1 MEAVPLA
8 AAAVMV
14 KLGVESP
21 SAASV
26 KLRVPVMVT
35 SSAPEPEVSPVIV
48 AGSSTA
54 ATSKVMVLAD

>member
-8 AAAVMV
+8 AAEETV

-26 KLRVPVMVT
+26 KLMVPVMVT
-35 SSAPEPEVSPVIV
+35 PSAPEPEVSPVIV